1 LPIAAESATS
11 SVGGRSF
18 DARINAGSRTVRNHR
33 SATVLRRRYRAA
45 MAEHQIIL
53 ILDVAVTIVVAG
65 AAVVLAWMR
74 S

>member
-1 LPIAAESATS
+1 
-11 SVGGRSF
+11 
-18 DARINAGSRTVRNHR
+18 
-33 SATVLRRRYRAA
+33 

>member
-1 LPIAAESATS
+1 
-11 SVGGRSF
+11 
-18 DARINAGSRTVRNHR
+18 
-33 SATVLRRRYRAA
+33 

-53 ILDVAVTIVVAG
+53 ILDVAVTIVVAD